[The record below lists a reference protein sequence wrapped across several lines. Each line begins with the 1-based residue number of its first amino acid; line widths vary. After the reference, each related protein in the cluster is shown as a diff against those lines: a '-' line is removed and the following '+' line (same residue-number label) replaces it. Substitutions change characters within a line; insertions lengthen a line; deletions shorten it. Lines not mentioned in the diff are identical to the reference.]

1 MNTVK
6 FVQGT
11 KSIDK
16 MLHFYMLNMSYLK
29 EKLRK
34 QFYLW
39 SAFIFTTK
47 IHRNKCNQ
55 GGERPIGW
63 DLYNVETKWRRLK
76 WKDSPCS
83 WIERNKIVKMS
94 ILPAQ
99 LTYALQSLSKSQ
111 RHFSQI
117 ENVKIYMDSQKIPI
131 AKDILKKAES
141 HTPVVSD
148 YIKKSW

>member
-1 MNTVK
+1 
-6 FVQGT
+6 
-11 KSIDK
+11 
-16 MLHFYMLNMSYLK
+16 
-29 EKLRK
+29 
-34 QFYLW
+34 
-39 SAFIFTTK
+39 
-47 IHRNKCNQ
+47 
-55 GGERPIGW
+55 
-63 DLYNVETKWRRLK
+63 
-76 WKDSPCS
+76 
-83 WIERNKIVKMS
+83 MS